1 MIGGVSML
9 YWSLM
14 FLLIAIVAGALG
26 LWVVA
31 GTAASIAKIL
41 FVIFMVLFLV
51 SLITGRR
58 AV

>member
-1 MIGGVSML
+1 ML